1 MKRLLALTMLLLLS
15 ACSTPRH
22 DTASLPPAPPS
33 DESRMNS
40 LAIYA
45 MSLSDTPYRYGGA
58 NPENG
63 FDCSGFVQFVFQNS
77 LGMKLPRT
85 SAEMS
90 RVGIPLEIGEL
101 RPGDLVFFNTRKSRF
116 SHVGIFIGEN
126 RFVHSPKTGKAI
138 SIASLDDRYW
148 RSRYD
153 GARRIPPGQQ
163 LAFND

>member
-1 MKRLLALTMLLLLS
+1 MKRFLALSILLLMS
-15 ACSTPRH
+15 ACSTTRH
-22 DTASLPPAPPS
+22 DTVSHTTTPS

-58 NPENG
+58 DPENG

-77 LGMKLPRT
+77 VGMSLPRT

-90 RVGIPLEIGEL
+90 RVGIPMDISEL
-101 RPGDLVFFNTRKSRF
+101 RPGDLVFFNTRHSRF

-148 RSRYD
+148 RSHFD
-153 GARRIPPGQQ
+153 GARRIPINQKIVKNQ
-163 LAFND
+163 